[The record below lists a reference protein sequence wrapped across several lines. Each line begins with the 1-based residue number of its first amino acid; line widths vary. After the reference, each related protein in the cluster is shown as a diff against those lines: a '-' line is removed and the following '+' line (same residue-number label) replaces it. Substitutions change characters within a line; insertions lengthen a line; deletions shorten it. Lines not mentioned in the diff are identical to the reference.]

1 MKLISFCLWGDNPK
15 YTEGAIKNAELA
27 KEIFPEWT
35 CRFYVGQSVSSIV
48 KMRLE
53 MNDNTQI
60 VEVPEWGN
68 WKGMFW
74 RFWPASEK
82 DAEVIISRDTDCRL
96 GHREK
101 AAVDEWLES
110 DKGFHI
116 MRDHPFHA
124 FPVLG
129 GMWGAKRG
137 CVSNMREL
145 IENWNQQDKYGTDY
159 EFFANIIMPLIQED
173 VLVHDEFFN
182 GKHTP
187 TPHALAALQGCSP
200 SDFPTPRVGLQFV
213 GEVYDHEDNVVSEH
227 RAALQHFLEQ
237 SFAAKIAR

>member
-82 DAEVIISRDTDCRL
+82 DAEVIISRQLLTSGL
-96 GHREK
+96 K
-101 AAVDEWLES
+101 AIRGFTLCVITHFMLFRFLAVCGE
-110 DKGFHI
+110 
-116 MRDHPFHA
+116 P
-124 FPVLG
+124 
-129 GMWGAKRG
+129 
-137 CVSNMREL
+137 N
-145 IENWNQQDKYGTDY
+145 
-159 EFFANIIMPLIQED
+159 ED
-173 VLVHDEFFN
+173 VY
-182 GKHTP
+182 P
-187 TPHALAALQGCSP
+187 T
-200 SDFPTPRVGLQFV
+200 
-213 GEVYDHEDNVVSEH
+213 
-227 RAALQHFLEQ
+227 
-237 SFAAKIAR
+237 